1 MYFPTS
7 GKRVGPLAAL
17 LAALLAAA
25 ALVAVSCSSSHD
37 TAAPKPAEFPGF
49 QDGTVDADGIAM
61 HYVKGGQGPAIVLL
75 HGWPEDL
82 QAFQKVAPDLA
93 KDHTVIAVDLPGFG
107 DSGFPET
114 DDGYQALA
122 VAADVHAV
130 TQGLNLGRF
139 DLVGHDWGGA
149 IALAYAAEYRSDLG
163 HLAILEAP
171 PTTDYLEL
179 VQHRP
184 GTFWWDWLANGP
196 KNDLAEQLIDG
207 KESAFYGSFYRE
219 ADGAIDKAESDGL
232 ISAFSKPG
240 RTHAGLEY
248 FREQEIGEK
257 AVDALIAKDGK
268 ITVPVLGIGGEHS
281 MGAGVG
287 GLSARVA
294 EHVTT
299 DMVPGA
305 NHWVLEENPIYVLTS
320 VRNFLKS

>member
-1 MYFPTS
+1 MHLPTS
-7 GKRVGPLAAL
+7 GKRVGP

-37 TAAPKPAEFPGF
+37 TAAPKPAAFPGF

-184 GTFWWDWLANGP
+184 ATFWWDWLANGP

-232 ISAFSKPG
+232 IAAFSKPG

-287 GLSARVA
+287 GLTARVA

-299 DMVPGA
+299 DVVPGA
-305 NHWVLEENPIYVLTS
+305 DHWVLEENPIYVLTS